1 MTVDQMTCGQGLA
14 ANAAIPAKLGE
25 LIASMAEIL
34 EVHTK
39 ALDLGD
45 ENAREENGAFLMAEQ
60 QLLALLQERL
70 EQDREMLS
78 QMRTAGGG
86 S

>member
-1 MTVDQMTCGQGLA
+1 MTVDQVTCGQGLA
-14 ANAAIPAKLGE
+14 ANAVIPAKLGE

-39 ALDLGD
+39 ALD
-45 ENAREENGAFLMAEQ
+45 AFAAFLTTEQ

-70 EQDREMLS
+70 EQDREMLD
-78 QMRTAGGG
+78 QMRTAGGR